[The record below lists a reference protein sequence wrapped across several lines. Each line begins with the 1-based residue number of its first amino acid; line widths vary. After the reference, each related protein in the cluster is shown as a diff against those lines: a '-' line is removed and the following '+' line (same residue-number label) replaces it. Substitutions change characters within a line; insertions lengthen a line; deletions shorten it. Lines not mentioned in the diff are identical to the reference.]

1 MINQE
6 NHMKILLKKNSMPK
20 NLNLKKGMKFI
31 RNNSNSK
38 NKNEKFVLPNI
49 INKSKKNKN
58 KANNSKNLS

>member
-1 MINQE
+1 
-6 NHMKILLKKNSMPK
+6 MPK

-31 RNNSNSK
+31 RNNSDFFYGVKRNNSNSK

-49 INKSKKNKN
+49 INKSKKNKI